1 MAFTIITPEQI
12 TESVLQVAK
21 QTQLE
26 KILAWAYA
34 KVGSSEFSGYCQKF
48 VYRAVEAGIGKHD
61 SSLSAKIARE
71 KWMIKGT
78 STNLKPPAG
87 AAVYFNGT
95 GSDGFKY
102 GHVALSIGDGYI
114 LDPVATIQKTR
125 LRRDMNGGYL
135 GWGWEGGVMPTGSDY
150 FGAST
155 DSTSTTSSTN
165 TTITNTPEIGISTTS
180 PATSVKKTV
189 EISTVVIKSE
199 TGKISGKNRS
209 EIIGIADSSELFL
222 LIDGDDK
229 IYKPYIVG
237 DIKVTRERTGAP
249 GKMTFSYV
257 DIDGMNISEGNAVAF
272 RFGNKKVFFGYIF
285 TLDGDSDKEK
295 VSVTCYDQLR
305 YFKNKDSFVYN
316 AKYSDMLKNNICK
329 KYGFKTGIIEDTG
342 YKIPTRLEDGSLF
355 DICAQASSSTNLS
368 TGKKFVLYDDF
379 GEICL
384 RDMNNMSLPILIDKD
399 TTGKW
404 TLKRTI
410 DSDVYNR
417 IVIRRDNDETGEREL
432 YIANDSETQK
442 KWGVLTLEEDA
453 GEEKSASALK
463 SKAKSM
469 LKYYNRLN
477 QTFNVEKCIGDCRV
491 RGGSSLLVA
500 FDLGNGRKIQ
510 NLMIV
515 DKVEHTFSE
524 NYHFMDMKLY
534 GGDYTA

>member
-1 MAFTIITPEQI
+1 M
-12 TESVLQVAK
+12 
-21 QTQLE
+21 TQLE
-26 KILAWAYA
+26 KILSWANERI
-34 KVGSSEFSGYCQKF
+34 GSSEFHNYCQKF
-48 VYRAVEAGIGKHD
+48 VYHAVAAGIGEHD
-61 SSLSAKIARE
+61 PSISAKVARE

-78 STNLKPPAG
+78 SASLKPPAG
-87 AAVYFNGT
+87 AAVYFIGT
-95 GSDGFKY
+95 GIKGALN
-102 GHVALSIGDGYI
+102 GHVALSIGNGYI
-114 LDPVATIQKTR
+114 IDPVTTIQKTK

-135 GWGWEGGVMPTGSDY
+135 GWGWEGGTAPEGSQT
-150 FGAST
+150 F
-155 DSTSTTSSTN
+155 TSSVGDVAGVYNNTN
-165 TTITNTPEIGISTTS
+165 TSAAS
-180 PATSVKKTV
+180 ADVSKSV
-189 EISTVVIKSE
+189 EITTVTIKSE
-199 TGKISGKNRS
+199 IGSIAGKQSSSIS
-209 EIIGIADSSELFL
+209 GIADSSDIFL

-249 GKMTFSYV
+249 SKMTFSYV

-272 RFGNKKVFFGYIF
+272 RFRNNKVFFGYIF
-285 TLDGDSDKEK
+285 ALDSDSDKEQI
-295 VSVTCYDQLR
+295 SVTCYDQLR
-305 YFKNKDSFVYN
+305 YFKNKDSFVYS

-355 DICAQASSSTNLS
+355 DICAQAENSTHLSSGSR
-368 TGKKFVLYDDF
+368 FVLFDDF
-379 GEICL
+379 GSICL
-384 RDMNNMSLPILIDKD
+384 RNMKNLILPLLIDKD

-410 DSDVYNR
+410 DSNVYNR
-417 IVIRRDNDETGEREL
+417 IVIKKDNNETGEREL

-453 GEEKSASALK
+453 EDDAGASEMK

-500 FDLGNGRKIQ
+500 FDLGNGRKIR

-515 DKVEHTFSE
+515 DKVEHTFSD
-524 NYHFMDMKLY
+524 NYHFMDMNLY
-534 GGDYTA
+534 GGDYSA

>member
-12 TESVLQVAK
+12 TESVLHVAK

-34 KVGSSEFSGYCQKF
+34 KVGSSEFRGYCQKF
-48 VYRAVEAGIGKHD
+48 VYRAVAAGIGEHE
-61 SSLSAKIARE
+61 SSIIAKIARE

-114 LDPVATIQKTR
+114 LDPVATIQKAK

-150 FGAST
+150 FGAPV
-155 DSTSTTSSTN
+155 DSKNDSSSTN
-165 TTITNTPEIGISTTS
+165 TIS
-180 PATSVKKTV
+180 PDVPSVKKTV

-199 TGKISGKNRS
+199 TGKISGKNSS
-209 EIIGIADSSELFL
+209 EIVGIADSSELFL

-237 DIKVTRERTGAP
+237 DIKVLRERTGAP

-257 DIDGMNISEGNAVAF
+257 DIEGMNISEGNAVAF
-272 RFGNKKVFFGYIF
+272 RFNNKKIFFGYIF
-285 TLDGDSDKEK
+285 TIDEDSDREK

-305 YFKNKDSFVYN
+305 YFKNKDSFVYS

-329 KYGFKTGIIEDTG
+329 KYGYKTGIIEDTG

-355 DICAQASSSTNLS
+355 DICAQASSSTLLS

-384 RDMNNMSLPILIDKD
+384 RDMNNMVLPILIDKD

-417 IVIRRDNDETGEREL
+417 IVIKKDNSETGEREL

-442 KWGVLTLEEDA
+442 KWGVLVHEEDA
-453 GEEKSASALK
+453 EEDSSASDLK
-463 SKAKSM
+463 SNVKSM

-477 QTFNVEKCIGDCRV
+477 QTFNVDKCIGDCRV
-491 RGGSSLLVA
+491 RGGSSLLVS
-500 FDLGNGRKIQ
+500 FELGNGRKIQ